1 MYDAII
7 VGAGPAGLSAA
18 LVLGRARRRVAVFD
32 SGTPR
37 NGASRAIH
45 AFLGH
50 EGIAPHTLR
59 QRGRDEAAG
68 YGVEF
73 YNEPIR
79 TAERLPA
86 GKRPAPTCPAPAA
99 FRLTTESGREL
110 ACRKLLLATGVLDVL
125 PEIPGLRECYGISVH
140 HCPYCDGWEHRDQ
153 RLVAI
158 GAEAEKVAKL
168 ALMLREW
175 SSQVLAITSGTRLKD
190 DLRERLAE
198 HGIEHWHA
206 PIKRVAGE
214 SGRVRAIELRGDAGT
229 VAADAIFFTSGQ
241 RPQSDLATQLDCPF
255 EDAAHVRSGHKQ
267 KADCQGLFLAGD
279 VDGDTQLAIVAA
291 AEGAIAAVAMH
302 RELLQEDRA

>member
-37 NGASRAIH
+37 NGASRAVH
-45 AFLGH
+45 AFLGQD
-50 EGIAPHTLR
+50 GIAPHALR

-73 YNEPIR
+73 SDEAIV
-79 TAERLPA
+79 TAER
-86 GKRPAPTCPAPAA
+86 RSTCTGPLDAA
-99 FRLTTESGREL
+99 FRLTTHRGRQL
-110 ACRKLLLATGVLDVL
+110 DCRKLLLATGVLDEL
-125 PEIPGLRECYGISVH
+125 PQIPGLRECYGISVH

-175 SSQVLAITSGTRLKD
+175 SSQVLAITSGARLKD
-190 DLRERLAE
+190 DLRERLAM
-198 HGIEHWHA
+198 HGIEHLHA
-206 PIKRVAGE
+206 TIERVVGD
-214 SGRVRAIELRGDAGT
+214 SGRVRAIVLGGDAGT
-229 VAADAIFFTSGQ
+229 VSADAIFFASGQ
-241 RPQSDLATQLDCPF
+241 RPQSDLATQLGCPR
-255 EDAAHVRSGHKQ
+255 EDEAHVRSGHKQ
-267 KADCQGLFLAGD
+267 KADCQGVFLAGD

-302 RELLQEDRA
+302 RELLQEDRV